1 MKKIVSTFLLLFAV
15 CGASAPTACRPSCRC
30 VCLDAERATPKT
42 GITRR
47 SEYRVSFRRTFR
59 TPNRS
64 LLRHERRYDVERR
77 FRLCKRP
84 CHATLLHRSAGR
96 GDGSDSDFADIAL
109 RSPRRVPT
117 SPDCCVPRFH
127 ERLRTR
133 SATGTRASVSGSISS
148 SDTSS
153 SAPKCNTAC
162 CELPPPAMNTISA
175 IRSPSAIVSE
185 TGNSNTRGAF
195 SDSKT
200 PLA

>member
-15 CGASAPTACRPSCRC
+15 CGASAQLHVDLRVGASASMLSEQHLKLGLRGGVNIGYLFDEHFGLRTGLCYVMKGATTSSD
-30 VCLDAERATPKT
+30 VFDYASDRATRS
-42 GITRR
+42 RR
-47 SEYRVSFRRTFR
+47 R
-59 TPNRS
+59 
-64 LLRHERRYDVERR
+64 
-77 FRLCKRP
+77 
-84 CHATLLHRSAGR
+84 
-96 GDGSDSDFADIAL
+96 SDSDF
-109 RSPRRVPT
+109 RRHRASISTPVPT

>member
-15 CGASAPTACRPSCRC
+15 CGASAQLHVDLRVGASASMLSEQHLKLGLRGGVNIGYLFDEHFGLRTGLCYVMKGATTSSD
-30 VCLDAERATPKT
+30 VFDYASDRATRLSYIDLPV
-42 GITRR
+42 GRR
-47 SEYRVSFRRTFR
+47 
-59 TPNRS
+59 
-64 LLRHERRYDVERR
+64 
-77 FRLCKRP
+77 
-84 CHATLLHRSAGR
+84 
-96 GDGSDSDFADIAL
+96 SDSDF
-109 RSPRRVPT
+109 RRHRASISTPVPT

>member
-15 CGASAPTACRPSCRC
+15 CGASAQLHVDLRVGASASMLSEQHLKLGLRGGVNIGYLFDEHFGLRTGLCYVMKGATTSSD
-30 VCLDAERATPKT
+30 VFDYASDRATRLSYIDLPVEAT
-42 GITRR
+42 VG
-47 SEYRVSFRRTFR
+47 FRLSPTSRFDLHAGPYLSR
-59 TPNRS
+59 
-64 LLRHERRYDVERR
+64 LLR
-77 FRLCKRP
+77 
-84 CHATLLHRSAGR
+84 
-96 GDGSDSDFADIAL
+96 
-109 RSPRRVPT
+109 
-117 SPDCCVPRFH
+117 PRFH